1 VEVKT
6 VPESSR
12 PESVTSTSNRELL
25 EEKYNGVEDR
35 KYTISHYL
43 EIDLKN
49 CSRGYRNETSVSCS
63 VEVEQTAEN
72 SFSAE
77 LERRLPD
84 FDAAVYGMT
93 DIKSPFICSDQ
104 GDVQECYMRSGEG
117 IVNISCMGQYM
128 VEEQAVTL
136 MEVQCYKKV
145 TSNLETVLNK
155 GDMDGPIDK
164 TVGVDLIP
172 EGAVSEAD
180 TAEVNGEIHVSE
192 HDDIVDVE
200 MGLGNTA
207 IESGLNG
214 AVPLLL
220 RGEGGQERRVLAAGD
235 GAEDHGHQ
243 DGQAHDGGFC
253 SRVV

>member
-1 VEVKT
+1 M
-6 VPESSR
+6 PESSR

-104 GDVQECYMRSGEG
+104 GDVQECYMVHLRSGEG